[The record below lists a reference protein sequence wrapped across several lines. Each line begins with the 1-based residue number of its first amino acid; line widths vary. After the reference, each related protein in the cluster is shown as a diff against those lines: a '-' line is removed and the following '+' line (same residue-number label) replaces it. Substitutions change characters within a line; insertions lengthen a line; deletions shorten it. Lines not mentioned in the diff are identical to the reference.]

1 MNKRQDLSGLQ
12 TGQNVEELYL
22 LSKKEL
28 LTTKAGNL
36 YGSLRLSD
44 SSAQLDA
51 KLWDRAEE
59 LLQGVEA
66 GQVVKVW
73 GKVQAY
79 QGQPQLI
86 ISQLALSPESNPADF
101 MVQGPKSSR
110 QLWSEFDSLLKKV
123 GNSHLKRLLGEVFSP
138 LFRPRFGQAPA
149 AKAAHHAYVGGLL
162 EHTVSVAQL
171 SLHLS
176 GHYPHL
182 ERDLLLTGAL
192 LHDIGKVEELTLGP
206 PLDYTDIGRLEG
218 HIILGLRHLDA
229 VLARQNTFPQALAE
243 ALRHMLV
250 SHHGQEAFGSPQKPK
265 TPEAMILH
273 ALDDLDA
280 KTQMVQMILQAAQ
293 PGKNWSYF
301 HPLLERQ
308 IYLKDMAGHLGAEA
322 EEEKSRLNQAELSL
336 FRQVEEG

>member
-1 MNKRQDLSGLQ
+1 
-12 TGQNVEELYL
+12 VEERYL
-22 LSKKEL
+22 LVKKEL

-36 YGSLRLSD
+36 YGALRLSD
-44 SSAQLDA
+44 ASAQLEA

-59 LLQGVEA
+59 LLQGVEE

-73 GKVQAY
+73 GKVQTY
-79 QGQPQLI
+79 QGRPQMI
-86 ISQLALSPESNPADF
+86 ISRLALSAESNPADF
-101 MVQGPKSSR
+101 MLQGSKSSR
-110 QLWSEFDSLLKKV
+110 QLWSEFDNLLKKV
-123 GNSHLKRLLGEVFSP
+123 TDPHLQHLLREVFSP
-138 LFRPRFGQAPA
+138 VFRPRFASAPA

-162 EHTVSVAQL
+162 EHTVSVGQL

-182 ERDLLLTGAL
+182 NRDLLLAGAL

-218 HIILGLRHLDA
+218 HIILGLRQLDA
-229 VLARQNTFPQALAE
+229 ALARQSAFPEALAG

-250 SHHGQEAFGSPQKPK
+250 SHHGHEAFGSPQKPK
-265 TPEAMILH
+265 TPEAMVLH

-280 KTQMVQMILQAAQ
+280 KTQMVQTILQTAQ
-293 PGKNWSYF
+293 LGKSWSYF

-308 IYLKDMAGHLGAEA
+308 IYLKDMAAGLSSEA
-322 EEEKSRLNQAELSL
+322 EEEKPRLNQAELSL
-336 FRQVEEG
+336 FRQLGKE